1 MKRGIITNN
10 GHGIHISDGEVWM
23 TVWEIAD
30 LFYTT
35 VGSINSRLKAILKAN
50 VLKKY
55 DICQCIKLE
64 NGNSADVYNLNMIIA
79 LSYQIDTGHSVAFRK
94 WLISKVA
101 SKQKGI
107 SLFIPITYT
116 IANTFAKSPTW
127 FYSTLDFSFLFWH
140 S

>member
-79 LSYQIDTGHSVAFRK
+79 LSYQIEIGR
-94 WLISKVA
+94 A
-101 SKQKGI
+101 SCRERV
-107 SLFIPITYT
+107 
-116 IANTFAKSPTW
+116 
-127 FYSTLDFSFLFWH
+127 
-140 S
+140 

>member
-1 MKRGIITNN
+1 MNIAMKRGIITNN

-23 TVWEIAD
+23 TAWEIAD

-79 LSYQIDTGHSVAFRK
+79 LSYQIDTGHSASFRK

-107 SLFIPITYT
+107 SLFIPISA
-116 IANTFAKSPTW
+116 ANI
-127 FYSTLDFSFLFWH
+127 YNC
-140 S
+140 

>member
-10 GHGIHISDGEVWM
+10 GHGIHISDGKVWM
-23 TVWEIAD
+23 TAWEIAD

-35 VGSINSRLKAILKAN
+35 VGSINSRLNAILKAN
-50 VLKKY
+50 ILKKY

-79 LSYQIDTGHSVAFRK
+79 LSYQIDTGHSAAFRK

-101 SKQKGI
+101 SKQKSI
-107 SLFIPITYT
+107 SLFIPISA
-116 IANTFAKSPTW
+116 ANM
-127 FYSTLDFSFLFWH
+127 YNC
-140 S
+140 

>member
-10 GHGIHISDGEVWM
+10 GQGIHISDGEVWM
-23 TVWEIAD
+23 AAWEIAD

-35 VGSINSRLKAILKAN
+35 AGVINSRIKAILKVN

-79 LSYQIDTGHSVAFRK
+79 LSYQIDTGHSAAFRK
-94 WLISKVA
+94 WLINKVA

-107 SLFIPITYT
+107 SLFIPISA
-116 IANTFAKSPTW
+116 ANI
-127 FYSTLDFSFLFWH
+127 YNC
-140 S
+140 

>member
-79 LSYQIDTGHSVAFRK
+79 LSYQIDTGHSAAFRK
-94 WLISKVA
+94 WVTNKVA
-101 SKQKGI
+101 RNQDSNILLYLNKE
-107 SLFIPITYT
+107 T
-116 IANTFAKSPTW
+116 NH
-127 FYSTLDFSFLFWH
+127 TLYC
-140 S
+140 

>member
-1 MKRGIITNN
+1 MKRGIIPNN

-23 TVWEIAD
+23 PVWEIAD

-79 LSYQIDTGHSVAFRK
+79 LSYQIDTGHSASFRK

-107 SLFIPITYT
+107 SLFIPISA
-116 IANTFAKSPTW
+116 ANI
-127 FYSTLDFSFLFWH
+127 YNC
-140 S
+140 

>member
-64 NGNSADVYNLNMIIA
+64 NGNSADVYNLDMIIT

-107 SLFIPITYT
+107 SLFIPISA
-116 IANTFAKSPTW
+116 ANI
-127 FYSTLDFSFLFWH
+127 YNC
-140 S
+140 

>member
-64 NGNSADVYNLNMIIA
+64 NRNSADVYNLNMIIA
-79 LSYQIDTGHSVAFRK
+79 LSYQIDTGHSAAFRR
-94 WLISKVA
+94 WLINKVTHN
-101 SKQKGI
+101 QDYNI
-107 SLFIPITYT
+107 LLYL
-116 IANTFAKSPTW
+116 NKSTNH
-127 FYSTLDFSFLFWH
+127 TLYC
-140 S
+140 